1 MAGERV
7 RLEVKERE
15 ACGTR
20 VSRRLR
26 RDGFVPG
33 VLYGGEGK
41 ARAFFVEERVL
52 RGALGGDH
60 GVHAILDVVLEG
72 QQKAHHAVLKDYQLD
87 PRRSSLLHVDL
98 HEVRLDRPI
107 QAQVAVELI
116 GEPAGANFGGVL
128 TQIVREVTV
137 EALPTAIPDRLELD
151 ISALEIGDQ
160 VRVSDIVIP
169 DGVTLLDDPDA
180 VAATVA
186 APRVEVIEEEVPE
199 EIEGEEPAEPGAEVE
214 AAGDEQASADT
225 GES

>member
-1 MAGERV
+1 MRPAGRGSH
-7 RLEVKERE
+7 
-15 ACGTR
+15 AGCAT
-20 VSRRLR
+20 
-26 RDGFVPG
+26 GFVPG

-41 ARAFFVEERVL
+41 ARAFFVEERML

-72 QQKAHHAVLKDYQLD
+72 QQKAHHAVLKEYQLD
-87 PRRSSLLHVDL
+87 PRRSSLLRIDL

-116 GEPAGANFGGVL
+116 GEPAEANFGGVL

-137 EALPTAIPDRLELD
+137 EALPMAIPDRLELD

-169 DGVTLLDDPDA
+169 EGVTLLDDPDV

-186 APRVEVIEEEVPE
+186 APRVEVIEEEAPE
-199 EIEGEEPAEPGAEVE
+199 GSRARSSRPEAEVE

>member
-137 EALPTAIPDRLELD
+137 EALPTAIPDRLELE